1 MASETTDMVSET
13 TTGPA
18 PVPTQV
24 QWVEDYPGVR
34 RARAEHARPTNEDE
48 LRAVLSWAA
57 RAGRTITLRGGG
69 QCLHGQ
75 SVGDDLVVDLSAF
88 DRIAVDTASGVLV
101 AGAGARW
108 SDVHAA
114 LPPGWVLPNLVTTGA
129 ASVGGTLIADSASRF
144 SSAFGTEAD
153 GVRRARLV
161 TADGSIIA
169 CDREGPHAA
178 LFRGL
183 PGSVGLLGVLTS
195 VEHRLIDL
203 RHLAAA
209 DGSLRVRT
217 VARKHPDARSLLA
230 DLALELHEPPST
242 RAPRGAYG
250 LLIPGGAALLFHS
263 MYTHAPRARRMPNHR
278 RKDALRVLLER
289 ALRVPTVNRAVWR
302 GIFAHYYA
310 DGDHFV
316 DDAADFAFFMDARTT
331 ARGPAQLLGL
341 TSALVQQVIELPFVG
356 TVGACR
362 DVGALIDRCAG
373 LCLRHAIEPMGWDV
387 LPVRGDPPMRS
398 HTLRLSTTIALG
410 ETDDEGKAAALF
422 AAQASAAL
430 DHGGRVLPGKGVYA
444 DTATLAASCKE
455 QLVALARLKEQ
466 WDPSGLFGGPFY
478 RDVLRPAM
486 QRASR
491 ASAGTTTDRVVDA
504 ELGGPS

>member
-1 MASETTDMVSET
+1 VYTADMASETTT
-13 TTGPA
+13 APA
-18 PVPTQV
+18 PVPTQMR
-24 QWVEDYPGVR
+24 WAEDYPGVR
-34 RARAEHARPTNEDE
+34 SARAEHARPTNEDE
-48 LRAVLSWAA
+48 LRALLRWAA
-57 RAGRTITLRGGG
+57 RARRTITLRGGG

-129 ASVGGTLIADSASRF
+129 ASVGGTFAADSASRF

-153 GVRRARLV
+153 GVRRARV
-161 TADGSIIA
+161 MTADGSIVD
-169 CDREGPHAA
+169 CDREGAHAA

-183 PGSVGLLGVLTS
+183 PGSVGMLGVLTS
-195 VEHRLIDL
+195 VEHRLIDQ
-203 RHLAAA
+203 RHLVAA
-209 DGSLRVRT
+209 DGTLRVRT

-230 DLALELHEPPST
+230 DLALELNEPPST

-302 GIFAHYYA
+302 GIFTHYYA

-331 ARGPAQLLGL
+331 ARGPAALLGL
-341 TSALVQQVIELPFVG
+341 TSALVQQVIELPFEASPA
-356 TVGACR
+356 ACR
-362 DVGALIDRCAG
+362 DVSVLIDRCGG
-373 LCLRHAIEPMGWDV
+373 LCRRHALEPMGWDV
-387 LPVRGDPPMRS
+387 LAVRGDPPTRS
-398 HTLRLSTTIALG
+398 HTLRLSTAIALG
-410 ETDDEGKAAALF
+410 RAEDEQKAAVLF
-422 AAQASAAL
+422 AAQATAAL
-430 DHGGRVLPGKGVYA
+430 THGGRVLPGKGVYA
-444 DTATLAASCKE
+444 DTETLAASSKE
-455 QLVALARLKEQ
+455 QLVALARLKER

-478 RDVLRPAM
+478 RDVLLPAM

-491 ASAGTTTDRVVDA
+491 ASTITTMDRVLGGD
-504 ELGGPS
+504 LGGPS